1 VNITCPKHI
10 VDLLVLA
17 GLIGRNTHGDNSE
30 KLQLQMITADGS
42 QRNFF
47 RIVEKGVPLCVGVSP
62 LEAEGVHLAE
72 AHAAMS
78 IGRHLYAK
86 DVAVPQIFAADEQRG
101 VILFEDCGDTR
112 LYDMAHMARE
122 KGGAIKEQSAELYHK
137 VIRQL
142 VHMQIE
148 GASEFDKNW
157 CYDTPEYDHE
167 VMIHKESGYFL
178 RAFWCDLLGEEKP
191 DGIDQEFENI
201 AANAALGLPHF
212 FLHRDFQC
220 RNIMVVDSDV
230 KFIDFQ
236 GGRFGPPGY
245 DLASLLIDPYSS
257 LEKPVR
263 HEYLQ
268 LYLTELHDY
277 IEYDED
283 VFLKQYHYLELQRN
297 LQIIGAFA
305 FLYNNRGKLFFK
317 KYILPA
323 LDNLCSLLHNNYFR
337 QYPNLQ
343 TLATEARSRLKKY
356 I

>member
-1 VNITCPKHI
+1 MNNGCPEHI
-10 VDLLVLA
+10 VDLLVTA
-17 GLIGRNTHGDNSE
+17 GLVGSSTYGQNSTE
-30 KLQLQMITADGS
+30 LQLQMISADGS

-47 RIVEKGVPLCVGVSP
+47 RILEKGVSLCVGVSP

-78 IGRHLYAK
+78 IGRHLYARE
-86 DVAVPQIFAADEQRG
+86 VPVPQILAANEQTG
-101 VILFEDCGDTR
+101 VILFEDCGDIR
-112 LYDMAHMARE
+112 LFDLVQMPGEQGDRR
-122 KGGAIKEQSAELYHK
+122 KEQSEYLYDK

-142 VHMQIE
+142 VHMQVE
-148 GASEFDKNW
+148 GAQTFDKSW
-157 CYDTPEYDHE
+157 CYDTPEYDLE

-191 DGIDQEFENI
+191 SEIDIEFEDI
-201 AANAALGLPHF
+201 AANAALGLPVF

-220 RNIMVVDSDV
+220 RNIMVIDSDV

-236 GGRFGPPGY
+236 GGRFGPLGY

-257 LEKPVR
+257 LEETVR

-268 LYLTELHDY
+268 LYLSELHSY

-283 VFLKQYHYLELQRN
+283 VFLKQYHHLELQRN
-297 LQIIGAFA
+297 LQILGAFA
-305 FLYNNRGKLFFK
+305 FLYKNRGKLFFK
-317 KYILPA
+317 KYIHPA
-323 LDNLCSLLHNNYFR
+323 LDNLCSILRNNDFL
-337 QYPNLQ
+337 QYTNLQ
-343 TLATEARSRLKKY
+343 TIAEQARSRLTLH